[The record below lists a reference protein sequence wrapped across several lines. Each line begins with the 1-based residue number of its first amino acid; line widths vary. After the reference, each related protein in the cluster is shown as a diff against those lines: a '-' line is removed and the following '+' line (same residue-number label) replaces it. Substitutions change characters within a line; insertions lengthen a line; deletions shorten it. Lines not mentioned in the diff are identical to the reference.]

1 MKDYEKLLQRQIR
14 KAGFSVQ
21 ELERLEP
28 FLDAV
33 NESYLHYAA
42 DHELLTRSLD
52 ISSKELHEKN
62 QKLELKTEMLD
73 QFIYRITHD
82 LKSPV
87 NNVVAL
93 TGMLL
98 KMEQSKGGMS
108 LEVAKKIQDSAKNL
122 LDRIGE
128 LLEVARSDQAI
139 QPMAEHCHLPTL
151 LNGIVEQMSEKI
163 HQTQARL
170 HIDLVQAPSLYFP
183 ARNIES
189 ILHNLVSNALKY
201 SRETVPPEVEIT
213 SKPWDNGVQLRV
225 KDNGMGMDLDSIG
238 QKLFGLFNRFHSHV
252 EGSGVGL
259 YLVKKMTE
267 ENGGRLEL
275 SSTPGEGSEFRLFLR
290 NYSPAAV

>member
-1 MKDYEKLLQRQIR
+1 MKEYEKLLQRQIR

-21 ELERLEP
+21 ELERLAP

-42 DHELLTRSLD
+42 DHVMLTRSLD
-52 ISSKELHEKN
+52 ISSNELHEKN

-93 TGMLL
+93 TGMLMKL
-98 KMEQSKGGMS
+98 ESGKEGMS
-108 LEVAKKIQDSAKNL
+108 AEVARKIQDSAKNL

-128 LLEVARSDQAI
+128 LLEVARAEQAI
-139 QPMAEHCHLPTL
+139 QPDAVHCHLPTL

-163 HQTQARL
+163 HQTGASI
-170 HIDLVQAPSLYFP
+170 HIDLATAPELYFP

-201 SRETVPPEVEIT
+201 SRTQVPPEVQI
-213 SKPWDNGVQLRV
+213 SSRPWDNGVQLMV
-225 KDNGMGMDLDSIG
+225 KDNGMGMDLAKIG
-238 QKLFGLFNRFHSHV
+238 PKLFGLFNRFHSHV
-252 EGSGVGL
+252 EGTGVGL

-290 NYSPAAV
+290 NYSSSDQ